1 VLKAITNSKYYVS
14 EKGPIPNLRLKLSYI
29 WVSGAIADVKNI
41 FIYRAQLTFLPFKEA
56 GFYVPAGAQ
65 DG

>member
-14 EKGPIPNLRLKLSYI
+14 ETGTIPDLRLKVSYI
-29 WVSGAIADVKNI
+29 WASDTIPDVKNI
-41 FIYRAQLTFLPFKEA
+41 LIYRAQLKFLPFKEA